1 MNDAKV
7 RSSIFISLLY
17 SLALAKSESNWFS
30 SILVSFFSPFTRC
43 NASRTSRNQLRHNI
57 SRIIPLFIQCDDANI
72 ECLLQLE
79 HTRVLCERAFHQQWT
94 AKETFLPGAHSK
106 GILLTANETDSA
118 DKSWRAILF
127 GQYIERDRTRNTS
140 RAIAPTCIPNA
151 RERCGRRLQLWSL
164 RADLLSL
171 GKTHWRTPMFFPSL
185 ILIY

>member
-30 SILVSFFSPFTRC
+30 SILVSFFSSFTHC
-43 NASRTSRNQLRHNI
+43 NVSLVRRVISFDTNI
-57 SRIIPLFIQCDDANI
+57 SRVILLFIQCDDSNI

-79 HTRVLCERAFHQQWT
+79 CTRVLCERAFHQQWT

-151 RERCGRRLQLWSL
+151 RERCGRRLQLWSFH
-164 RADLLSL
+164 ADLLSF
-171 GKTHWRTPMFFPSL
+171 GKTHCVASLHRCFFL
-185 ILIY
+185 R